1 MGCCDNGGVVASKQ
15 LPFDPDSPG
24 AQKLLRSMHSY
35 ARSSAPMDVV
45 VTSPLMRIVG
55 ERGELHGSTHKPG
68 EQLTLTKGEGEPL
81 VAAGFVKPR

>member
-1 MGCCDNGGVVASKQ
+1 MFADKQ

-35 ARSSAPMDVV
+35 ARSGQPMDVV

-55 ERGELHGSTHKPG
+55 DHGELHGSTHKPG

-81 VAAGFVKPR
+81 LAAGFVKRR

>member
-1 MGCCDNGGVVASKQ
+1 
-15 LPFDPDSPG
+15 
-24 AQKLLRSMHSY
+24 
-35 ARSSAPMDVV
+35 MDVV

-81 VAAGFVKPR
+81 VAAGFVKRR